1 MPNEELESEFTI
13 LHKVIPSSPVTT
25 KVVAV
30 TEDRLERVLA
40 EERTFWRSGA
50 SLSATW
56 ASIASLFITIVTTS
70 SYKEVLGIPK
80 ETVHAMVLLL
90 FLILLVVGV
99 YSLVRWGL
107 ALHERSK
114 RSLIQRLTKDVF
126 AEED

>member
-1 MPNEELESEFTI
+1 
-13 LHKVIPSSPVTT
+13 
-25 KVVAV
+25 
-30 TEDRLERVLA
+30 
-40 EERTFWRSGA
+40 
-50 SLSATW
+50 
-56 ASIASLFITIVTTS
+56 
-70 SYKEVLGIPK
+70 
-80 ETVHAMVLLL
+80 MVLLL